1 MKRLHIL
8 FLFLTITIILTA
20 QPICQVKHFSVSD
33 GLAQG
38 VVMSILQDQKGLVWF
53 STWNGLNK
61 FDGYTFKT
69 YKTSQESK
77 YAFGSNRMGTISE
90 SKYGDIWCP
99 TYDGQACLFDVETEK
114 FIDVLQPIELATKQT
129 NDVTRIYSLEKGIAW
144 ILCKNGY
151 AFRVDEQRCKKGEG
165 ITLYS
170 TSNHNLKGDQ
180 ILSVYQDSEEDE
192 WILTDKGVSIIGKKT
207 LDTDFPFQFI
217 TQIKETIYLIAE
229 NDKLARYNF
238 HTKKLKFVDIPY
250 PHHKINNVTA
260 IGKDMLALGTDN
272 GLILYSIPKN
282 SFQQIDIRTATQTS
296 NDVESV
302 YQDHLGD
309 IWIFS
314 KDPGIVHLNLATHE
328 KEHLFTPKDEI
339 IKHGRKSRKLIFED
353 NAKNLWL
360 LPTEGNFC
368 YYDRKERTLKPL
380 LTDINNPK
388 SIFSPLVRSYTLDN
402 QGNCWFATARGV
414 EKLCFFPQSYQFNLT
429 DYEAETR
436 AFLQDSNQR
445 LWTASKSNYIQIFAP
460 DGSLAGYLSKQGNII
475 KEKQSFY
482 NGVYSI
488 LEDKDGNIWLG
499 TKDIGLFQLKK
510 TGVNHYSIHHFEHQ
524 PNDPY
529 SLSSNSIYAIFQDSR
544 NNIWVGCY
552 GGGLNMLTQDKDGKT
567 SFIHSNNELRN
578 YPIAYG
584 MKVRNIAEA
593 PGGVILVGTTN
604 GLLTF
609 SNNFERLEEIKFY
622 RNIHRPGDKNSLS
635 ANDIMHIYTDKN
647 KTTYVISFTGGVN
660 KVISPNLLSDHIQFK
675 NYDKNNGLAS
685 DLALSIIEDA
695 QNQLWVVS
703 EIALSKFDPAKET
716 FENYELS
723 SIYQEFNFSEAL
735 PIINARNQIVLGT
748 DKGFLEVSPE
758 KMRKSSYVPPIVF
771 TGLKIQGH
779 LTDHSI
785 DNLEELELEP
795 SQRNVTFQF
804 AALDY
809 VNPKGILY
817 AYRLQGLE
825 EEWNE
830 ADNNRSASYI
840 NLPAGKYQLQIKST
854 NSDGVWVDNVRTLS
868 IHVLP
873 TFWET
878 YWAWLLYFIL
888 FTLFTASIVY
898 VLFYIYRLRHRV
910 DMEQQLANIKLR
922 FFTDISHELR
932 TPLTLISSPVTEV
945 LENEPLSPSARE
957 HLTLVHQNTERMLRL
972 MNQILDFRKIQNK
985 KMKMQVQRLDI
996 VPFVRKVMDNF
1007 EAVAEEHRID
1017 FLFQTEKEHLYL
1029 WVDADKLE
1037 KIVFNLLSNAF
1048 KYTPNG
1054 KMITVF
1060 IREDENT
1067 VSIGVQDQGIGIAE
1081 NKKKSLF
1088 VRFENLVDKNLF
1100 NQASTGIGLSLVK
1113 ELVEMHK
1120 ATISVD
1126 SHLGEGSCFKVDF
1139 LKGKEHYDKEAEFIL
1154 EDAVAPARMGQ
1165 VVDIANS
1172 SIQSETLVSDDSE
1185 KIEDV
1190 YGEEFAKEENSKEL
1204 MLLVEDNQ
1212 ELREFLRSIFS
1223 PMYRVVEAA
1232 DGKEGAS
1239 KALKYLPDIIISDV
1253 MMPEK
1258 DGIEMTRELRADM
1271 TTSHIP
1277 IILLTAKTT
1286 IESKLEGLEYGAD
1299 DYITKPFSATYLQAR
1314 VENLLMQRKKL
1325 QSFYR
1330 DSLMHINI
1338 STGQEEVPVAT
1349 DMPSAEEDASET
1361 VPATLEM
1368 SPNDRK
1374 FMDKLVELMEQNMD
1388 NGELVV
1394 DDLVRELAVSR
1405 SVFFKKLK
1413 TLTGLAPIEF
1423 IKEMRIKRAT
1433 QLIETGEFNMT
1444 QISYMVGINDPRYFS
1459 KCFKAQV
1466 GMTPTEY
1473 RDRVGR

>member
-1 MKRLHIL
+1 MKRLHTL
-8 FLFLTITIILTA
+8 FLLLTIAIDIAA

-38 VVMSILQDQKGLVWF
+38 NVMSILQDQKGLVWF

-114 FIDVLQPIELATKQT
+114 FIDVLQPIELSTKQT
-129 NDVTRIYSLEKGIAW
+129 NNVTRIYSLEKGIAW
-144 ILCKNGY
+144 ILCESGY
-151 AFRVDEQRCKKGEG
+151 AFRVDEQLCKKGEG

-170 TSNHNLKGDQ
+170 ASNHNLKGNQ
-180 ILSVYQDSEEDE
+180 IFNIYQDSEEDE

-229 NDKLARYNF
+229 NDKLARYDF

-250 PHHKINNVTA
+250 PHHKINNVTT

-272 GLILYSIPKN
+272 GVILYSIPKN

-314 KDPGIVHLNLATHE
+314 KDPGIVHLNLVTNE

-436 AFLQDSNQR
+436 AFLQDSNKR

-460 DGSLAGYLSKQGNII
+460 DGNLVGYLSKQGNII

-499 TKDIGLFQLKK
+499 TKEIGLFQLKK
-510 TGVNHYSIHHFEHQ
+510 TGANHYSIHHFEHQ
-524 PNDPY
+524 TNDPY

-544 NNIWVGCY
+544 NNIWIGCY
-552 GGGLNMLTQDKDGKT
+552 GGGLNLLAQAKDGKV

-622 RNIHRPGDKNSLS
+622 RNIRRPGDKNSLS

-647 KTTYVISFTGGVN
+647 KTTYIISFTGGVN
-660 KVISPNLLSDHIQFK
+660 KVISPNLLNENIQFR

-685 DLALSIIEDA
+685 DLALSMIEDT

-735 PIINARNQIVLGT
+735 PIINARNQIILGT

-825 EEWNE
+825 KEWNE

-888 FTLFTASIVY
+888 FILFTASIVY

-972 MNQILDFRKIQNK
+972 MNQILDFRKIQNQ
-985 KMKMQVQRLDI
+985 KMKLLIEETDLIPLLQ
-996 VPFVRKVMDNF
+996 KVMSSF
-1007 EAVAEEHRID
+1007 KLIAEEKNINYQ
-1017 FLFQTEKEHLYL
+1017 LTSTIQSVYS
-1029 WVDADKLE
+1029 WVDRDKFE
-1037 KIVFNLLSNAF
+1037 KIFFNLLSNAF
-1048 KYTPNG
+1048 KYTPTD
-1054 KMITVF
+1054 KSITVN
-1060 IREDENT
+1060 ITTKEKTVEIEVADE
-1067 VSIGVQDQGIGIAE
+1067 GIGIAVE
-1081 NKKKSLF
+1081 KQHSLF
-1088 VRFENLVDKNLF
+1088 QRFESLVKQNIL
-1100 NQASTGIGLSLVK
+1100 QPSSGIGLSLVK
-1113 ELVEMHK
+1113 EMVEMHHG
-1120 ATISVD
+1120 TITVNSQP
-1126 SHLGEGSCFKVDF
+1126 GIGSRFTVSLPLQREIFEEDVQV
-1139 LKGKEHYDKEAEFIL
+1139 EFIL
-1154 EDAVAPARMGQ
+1154 NDSQSSAPHPVDSMKAPEEVEEKEDLET
-1165 VVDIANS
+1165 NS
-1172 SIQSETLVSDDSE
+1172 DGFSILV
-1185 KIEDV
+1185 
-1190 YGEEFAKEENSKEL
+1190 
-1204 MLLVEDNQ
+1204 VEDNE
-1212 ELREFLRSIFS
+1212 ELKAFLKSILS
-1223 PMYRVVEAA
+1223 ENYTVITASNGE
-1232 DGKEGAS
+1232 EGLQHAVDD
-1239 KALKYLPDIIISDV
+1239 LPDLIISDV
-1253 MMPEK
+1253 MMPVM
-1258 DGIEMTRELRADM
+1258 DGLEMIRQIKENNNIC
-1271 TTSHIP
+1271 HIP
-1277 IILLTAKTT
+1277 IIVLSAKASLDDR
-1286 IESKLEGLEYGAD
+1286 IAGLEQGID
-1299 DYITKPFSATYLQAR
+1299 DYITKPFSATYLKTR
-1314 VENLLMQRKKL
+1314 VASLLRQRKAL
-1325 QSFYR
+1325 QELYMNR
-1330 DSLMHINI
+1330 
-1338 STGQEEVPVAT
+1338 
-1349 DMPSAEEDASET
+1349 
-1361 VPATLEM
+1361 
-1368 SPNDRK
+1368 
-1374 FMDKLVELMEQNMD
+1374 LMEGKNTSSPDLLTPSQPQITPYDEQFMKKVMAYMEEQMD
-1388 NGELVV
+1388 NAELTI
-1394 DDLVRELAVSR
+1394 D
-1405 SVFFKKLK
+1405 
-1413 TLTGLAPIEF
+1413 EF
-1423 IKEMRIKRAT
+1423 AE
-1433 QLIETGEFNMT
+1433 
-1444 QISYMVGINDPRYFS
+1444 
-1459 KCFKAQV
+1459 
-1466 GMTPTEY
+1466 
-1473 RDRVGR
+1473 

>member
-1 MKRLHIL
+1 MKRLHTL
-8 FLFLTITIILTA
+8 FLLLTIAIDIAA

-38 VVMSILQDQKGLVWF
+38 NVMSILQDQKGLVWF

-114 FIDVLQPIELATKQT
+114 FIDVLQPIELSTKQT
-129 NDVTRIYSLEKGIAW
+129 NNVTRIYSLEKGIAW
-144 ILCKNGY
+144 ILCESGY
-151 AFRVDEQRCKKGEG
+151 AFRVDEQLCKKGEG

-170 TSNHNLKGDQ
+170 ASNHNLKGNQ
-180 ILSVYQDSEEDE
+180 IFNIYQDSEEDE

-229 NDKLARYNF
+229 NDKLARYDF

-250 PHHKINNVTA
+250 PHHKINNVTT

-272 GLILYSIPKN
+272 GVILYSIPKN

-314 KDPGIVHLNLATHE
+314 KDPGIVHLNLATNE

-368 YYDRKERTLKPL
+368 YYDRKEKTLKPL

-414 EKLCFFPQSYQFNLT
+414 EKLCFFPQSYQFNQT

-436 AFLQDSNQR
+436 AFLQDSNKR

-460 DGSLAGYLSKQGNII
+460 DGSLVGYLSKQGNII
-475 KEKQSFY
+475 KEKQAFF

-499 TKDIGLFQLKK
+499 TRDIGLFQLKK
-510 TGVNHYSIHHFEHQ
+510 TGANHYSIHHFEHQ
-524 PNDPY
+524 TNDPY

-544 NNIWVGCY
+544 NHIWIGCY
-552 GGGLNMLTQDKDGKT
+552 GGGLNLLAQAKDGKV

-622 RNIHRPGDKNSLS
+622 RNIRRPGDKNSLS

-647 KTTYVISFTGGVN
+647 KTTYIISFTGGVN
-660 KVISPNLLSDHIQFK
+660 KVISPNLLNENIQFK

-685 DLALSIIEDA
+685 DLALSMIEDT

-735 PIINARNQIVLGT
+735 PIINARNQIILGT

-888 FTLFTASIVY
+888 FILFTASIVY

-972 MNQILDFRKIQNK
+972 MNQILDFRKIQNQ
-985 KMKMQVQRLDI
+985 KMKLLIEETDLIPLLQ
-996 VPFVRKVMDNF
+996 KVMSSF
-1007 EAVAEEHRID
+1007 KLIAEEKNINYQ
-1017 FLFQTEKEHLYL
+1017 LTSTIQSVYS
-1029 WVDADKLE
+1029 WVDRDKFE
-1037 KIVFNLLSNAF
+1037 KIFFNLLSNAF
-1048 KYTPNG
+1048 KYTPAD
-1054 KMITVF
+1054 KSITVN
-1060 IREDENT
+1060 ITTKEKTVEIEVADE
-1067 VSIGVQDQGIGIAE
+1067 GIGIAVE
-1081 NKKKSLF
+1081 KQHSLF
-1088 VRFENLVDKNLF
+1088 QRFESLVKQNIL
-1100 NQASTGIGLSLVK
+1100 QPSSGIGLSLVK
-1113 ELVEMHK
+1113 EMVEMHHG
-1120 ATISVD
+1120 TITVNSQPGV
-1126 SHLGEGSCFKVDF
+1126 GSRFTVSLPLQREIFEEDVQV
-1139 LKGKEHYDKEAEFIL
+1139 EFIL
-1154 EDAVAPARMGQ
+1154 NDSQSSAPHPVDSMKAPEEVEEKEDLET
-1165 VVDIANS
+1165 NS
-1172 SIQSETLVSDDSE
+1172 DGFSILV
-1185 KIEDV
+1185 
-1190 YGEEFAKEENSKEL
+1190 
-1204 MLLVEDNQ
+1204 VEDNE
-1212 ELREFLRSIFS
+1212 ELKAFLKSILS
-1223 PMYRVVEAA
+1223 ENYTVITASNGE
-1232 DGKEGAS
+1232 EGLQHAVDD
-1239 KALKYLPDIIISDV
+1239 LPDLIISDV
-1253 MMPEK
+1253 MMPVM
-1258 DGIEMTRELRADM
+1258 DGLEMIRQIKENNNIC
-1271 TTSHIP
+1271 HIP
-1277 IILLTAKTT
+1277 IIVLSAKASLDDR
-1286 IESKLEGLEYGAD
+1286 IAGLEQGID
-1299 DYITKPFSATYLQAR
+1299 DYITKPFSATYLKTR
-1314 VENLLMQRKKL
+1314 VASLLRQRKAL
-1325 QSFYR
+1325 QELYMNRLMERKNTSSPDPLTPSQPQITPYDEQFMEKVMAYMEEQMDNAELTIDEFAEQLMLSRTIFYR
-1330 DSLMHINI
+1330 
-1338 STGQEEVPVAT
+1338 
-1349 DMPSAEEDASET
+1349 
-1361 VPATLEM
+1361 
-1368 SPNDRK
+1368 
-1374 FMDKLVELMEQNMD
+1374 
-1388 NGELVV
+1388 
-1394 DDLVRELAVSR
+1394 
-1405 SVFFKKLK
+1405 KLK
-1413 TLTGLAPIEF
+1413 SIVGLTPVDF
-1423 IKEMRIKRAT
+1423 IREIRIKRAV
-1433 QLIETGEFNMT
+1433 QLIDSDEYNFSQVAYMTGF
-1444 QISYMVGINDPRYFS
+1444 NDPKYFS
-1459 KCFKAQV
+1459 KCFKKV
-1466 GMTPTEY
+1466 IGITPSEY
-1473 RDRVGR
+1473 KERKKTTL

>member
-1 MKRLHIL
+1 M
-8 FLFLTITIILTA
+8 
-20 QPICQVKHFSVSD
+20 
-33 GLAQG
+33 
-38 VVMSILQDQKGLVWF
+38 W
-53 STWNGLNK
+53 
-61 FDGYTFKT
+61 
-69 YKTSQESK
+69 
-77 YAFGSNRMGTISE
+77 
-90 SKYGDIWCP
+90 P

-114 FIDVLQPIELATKQT
+114 FIDVLQPIELSTKQT
-129 NDVTRIYSLEKGIAW
+129 NNVTRIYSLEKGIAW
-144 ILCKNGY
+144 ILCESGY
-151 AFRVDEQRCKKGEG
+151 AFRVDEQLCKKGEG

-170 TSNHNLKGDQ
+170 ASNHNLKGNQ
-180 ILSVYQDSEEDE
+180 IFNIYQDSEEDE

-229 NDKLARYNF
+229 NDKLARYDF

-250 PHHKINNVTA
+250 PHHKINNVTT

-272 GLILYSIPKN
+272 GVILYSIPKN

-314 KDPGIVHLNLATHE
+314 KDPGIVHLNLVTNE

-436 AFLQDSNQR
+436 AFLQDSNKR

-460 DGSLAGYLSKQGNII
+460 DGNLVGYLSKQGNII

-499 TKDIGLFQLKK
+499 TKEIGLFQLKK
-510 TGVNHYSIHHFEHQ
+510 TGANHYSIHHFEHQ
-524 PNDPY
+524 TNDPY

-544 NNIWVGCY
+544 NNIWIGCY
-552 GGGLNMLTQDKDGKT
+552 GGGLNLLAQAKDGKV

-622 RNIHRPGDKNSLS
+622 RNIRRPGDKNSLS

-647 KTTYVISFTGGVN
+647 KTTYIISFTGGVN
-660 KVISPNLLSDHIQFK
+660 KVISPNLLNENIQFR

-685 DLALSIIEDA
+685 DLALSMIEDT

-735 PIINARNQIVLGT
+735 PIINARNQIILGT

-825 EEWNE
+825 KEWNE

-888 FTLFTASIVY
+888 FILFTASIVY

-972 MNQILDFRKIQNK
+972 MNQILDFRKIQNQ
-985 KMKMQVQRLDI
+985 KMKLLIEETDLIPLLQ
-996 VPFVRKVMDNF
+996 KVMSSF
-1007 EAVAEEHRID
+1007 KLIAEEKNINYQ
-1017 FLFQTEKEHLYL
+1017 LTSTIQSVYS
-1029 WVDADKLE
+1029 WVDRDKFE
-1037 KIVFNLLSNAF
+1037 KIFFNLLSNAF
-1048 KYTPNG
+1048 KYTPTD
-1054 KMITVF
+1054 KSITVN
-1060 IREDENT
+1060 ITTKEKTVEIEVADE
-1067 VSIGVQDQGIGIAE
+1067 GIGIAVE
-1081 NKKKSLF
+1081 KQHSLF
-1088 VRFENLVDKNLF
+1088 QRFESLVKQNIL
-1100 NQASTGIGLSLVK
+1100 QPSSGIGLSLVK
-1113 ELVEMHK
+1113 EMVEMHHG
-1120 ATISVD
+1120 TITVNSQP
-1126 SHLGEGSCFKVDF
+1126 GIGSRFTVSLPLQREIFEEDVQV
-1139 LKGKEHYDKEAEFIL
+1139 EFIL
-1154 EDAVAPARMGQ
+1154 NDSQSSAPHPVDSMKAPEEVEEKEDLET
-1165 VVDIANS
+1165 NS
-1172 SIQSETLVSDDSE
+1172 DGFSILV
-1185 KIEDV
+1185 
-1190 YGEEFAKEENSKEL
+1190 
-1204 MLLVEDNQ
+1204 VEDNE
-1212 ELREFLRSIFS
+1212 ELKAFLKSILS
-1223 PMYRVVEAA
+1223 ENYTVITASNGE
-1232 DGKEGAS
+1232 EGLQHAVDD
-1239 KALKYLPDIIISDV
+1239 LPDLIISDV
-1253 MMPEK
+1253 MMPVM
-1258 DGIEMTRELRADM
+1258 DGLEMIRQIKENNNIC
-1271 TTSHIP
+1271 HIP
-1277 IILLTAKTT
+1277 IIVLSAK
-1286 IESKLEGLEYGAD
+1286 A
-1299 DYITKPFSATYLQAR
+1299 
-1314 VENLLMQRKKL
+1314 
-1325 QSFYR
+1325 
-1330 DSLMHINI
+1330 SL
-1338 STGQEEVPVAT
+1338 
-1349 DMPSAEEDASET
+1349 DDASPDWNKALT
-1361 VPATLEM
+1361 II
-1368 SPNDRK
+1368 SPNFQCYLSKDPCSL
-1374 FMDKLVELMEQNMD
+1374 LV
-1388 NGELVV
+1388 
-1394 DDLVRELAVSR
+1394 
-1405 SVFFKKLK
+1405 
-1413 TLTGLAPIEF
+1413 TT
-1423 IKEMRIKRAT
+1423 T
-1433 QLIETGEFNMT
+1433 QSIAGALYE
-1444 QISYMVGINDPRYFS
+1444 
-1459 KCFKAQV
+1459 
-1466 GMTPTEY
+1466 
-1473 RDRVGR
+1473 

>member
-1 MKRLHIL
+1 MKRLHTL
-8 FLFLTITIILTA
+8 FLLLTIAIDIAA

-38 VVMSILQDQKGLVWF
+38 NVMSILQDQKGLVWF

-114 FIDVLQPIELATKQT
+114 FIDVLQPIELSTKQT
-129 NDVTRIYSLEKGIAW
+129 NNVTRIYSLEKGIAW
-144 ILCKNGY
+144 ILCESGY
-151 AFRVDEQRCKKGEG
+151 AFRVDEQLCKKGEG

-170 TSNHNLKGDQ
+170 ASNHNLKGNQ
-180 ILSVYQDSEEDE
+180 IFNIYQDSEEDE

-229 NDKLARYNF
+229 NDKLARYDF

-250 PHHKINNVTA
+250 PHHKINNVTT

-272 GLILYSIPKN
+272 GVILYSIPKN

-314 KDPGIVHLNLATHE
+314 KDPGIVHLNLVTNE

-436 AFLQDSNQR
+436 AFLQDSNKR

-460 DGSLAGYLSKQGNII
+460 DGNLVGYLSKQGNII

-499 TKDIGLFQLKK
+499 TKEIGLFQLKK
-510 TGVNHYSIHHFEHQ
+510 TGANHYSIHHFEHRT
-524 PNDPY
+524 NDPY

-544 NNIWVGCY
+544 NNIWIGCY
-552 GGGLNMLTQDKDGKT
+552 GGGLNLLAQAKDGKV

-622 RNIHRPGDKNSLS
+622 RNIRRPGDKNSLS

-647 KTTYVISFTGGVN
+647 KTTYIISFTGGVN
-660 KVISPNLLSDHIQFK
+660 KVISPNLLNENIQFR

-685 DLALSIIEDA
+685 DLALSMIEDT

-735 PIINARNQIVLGT
+735 PIINARNQIILGT

-888 FTLFTASIVY
+888 FILFTASIVY

-972 MNQILDFRKIQNK
+972 MNQILDFRKIQNQ
-985 KMKMQVQRLDI
+985 KMKLLIEETDLIPLLQ
-996 VPFVRKVMDNF
+996 KVMSSF
-1007 EAVAEEHRID
+1007 KLIAEEKNINYQ
-1017 FLFQTEKEHLYL
+1017 LTSTIQSVYS
-1029 WVDADKLE
+1029 WVDRDKFE
-1037 KIVFNLLSNAF
+1037 KIFFNLLSNAF
-1048 KYTPNG
+1048 KYTPAD
-1054 KMITVF
+1054 KSITVN
-1060 IREDENT
+1060 ITTKEKTVEIEVADE
-1067 VSIGVQDQGIGIAE
+1067 GIGIAVE
-1081 NKKKSLF
+1081 KQHSLF
-1088 VRFENLVDKNLF
+1088 QRFESLVKQNIL
-1100 NQASTGIGLSLVK
+1100 QPSSGIGLSLVK
-1113 ELVEMHK
+1113 EMVEMHHG
-1120 ATISVD
+1120 TITVNSQPGV
-1126 SHLGEGSCFKVDF
+1126 GSRFTVSLPLQREIFEEDVQV
-1139 LKGKEHYDKEAEFIL
+1139 EFIL
-1154 EDAVAPARMGQ
+1154 NDSQSSAPHPVDSMKAPEEVEEKEDLET
-1165 VVDIANS
+1165 NS
-1172 SIQSETLVSDDSE
+1172 DGFSILV
-1185 KIEDV
+1185 
-1190 YGEEFAKEENSKEL
+1190 
-1204 MLLVEDNQ
+1204 VEDNE
-1212 ELREFLRSIFS
+1212 ELKAFLKSILS
-1223 PMYRVVEAA
+1223 ENYTVITASNGE
-1232 DGKEGAS
+1232 EGLQHAVDD
-1239 KALKYLPDIIISDV
+1239 LPDLIISDV
-1253 MMPEK
+1253 MMPVM
-1258 DGIEMTRELRADM
+1258 DGLEMIRQIKENNNIC
-1271 TTSHIP
+1271 HIP
-1277 IILLTAKTT
+1277 IIVLSAKASLDDR
-1286 IESKLEGLEYGAD
+1286 IAGLEQGID
-1299 DYITKPFSATYLQAR
+1299 DYITKPFSATYLKTR
-1314 VENLLMQRKKL
+1314 VASLLRQRKAL
-1325 QSFYR
+1325 QELYMNRLMEGKNTSSPDPLTPSQPQITPYDEQFMKKVMAYMEEQMDNAELTIDEFAEQLMLSRTIFYR
-1330 DSLMHINI
+1330 
-1338 STGQEEVPVAT
+1338 
-1349 DMPSAEEDASET
+1349 
-1361 VPATLEM
+1361 
-1368 SPNDRK
+1368 
-1374 FMDKLVELMEQNMD
+1374 
-1388 NGELVV
+1388 
-1394 DDLVRELAVSR
+1394 
-1405 SVFFKKLK
+1405 KLK
-1413 TLTGLAPIEF
+1413 SIVGLTPVDF
-1423 IKEMRIKRAT
+1423 IREIRIKRAV
-1433 QLIETGEFNMT
+1433 QLIDSDEYNFSQVAYMTGF
-1444 QISYMVGINDPRYFS
+1444 NDPKYFS
-1459 KCFKAQV
+1459 KCFKKV
-1466 GMTPTEY
+1466 IGITPSEY
-1473 RDRVGR
+1473 KERKK

>member
-1 MKRLHIL
+1 MKRLHTL
-8 FLFLTITIILTA
+8 FLLLTIAIDIAA

-38 VVMSILQDQKGLVWF
+38 NVMSILQDQKGLVWF

-114 FIDVLQPIELATKQT
+114 FIDVLQPIELSTKQT
-129 NDVTRIYSLEKGIAW
+129 NNVTRIYSLEKGIAW
-144 ILCKNGY
+144 ILCESGY
-151 AFRVDEQRCKKGEG
+151 AFRVDEQLCKKGEG

-170 TSNHNLKGDQ
+170 ASNHNLKGNQ
-180 ILSVYQDSEEDE
+180 IFNIYQDSEEDE

-229 NDKLARYNF
+229 NDKLARYDF

-250 PHHKINNVTA
+250 PHHKINNVTT

-272 GLILYSIPKN
+272 GVILYSIPKN

-314 KDPGIVHLNLATHE
+314 KDPGIVHLNLATNE

-436 AFLQDSNQR
+436 AFLQDSNKR

-460 DGSLAGYLSKQGNII
+460 DGNLVGYLSKQGNII

-499 TKDIGLFQLKK
+499 TKEIGLFQLKK
-510 TGVNHYSIHHFEHQ
+510 TGANHYSIHHFEHQ
-524 PNDPY
+524 TNDPY

-544 NNIWVGCY
+544 NHIWIGCY
-552 GGGLNMLTQDKDGKT
+552 GGGLNLLTQAKDGKV

-622 RNIHRPGDKNSLS
+622 RNIRRPGDKNSLS

-647 KTTYVISFTGGVN
+647 KITYIISFTGGVN
-660 KVISPNLLSDHIQFK
+660 KVISPNLLNENIQFK

-685 DLALSIIEDA
+685 DLALSMIEDT

-703 EIALSKFDPAKET
+703 EIALSKFDPTKET

-735 PIINARNQIVLGT
+735 PIINARNQIILGT

-888 FTLFTASIVY
+888 FILFTASIVY

-972 MNQILDFRKIQNK
+972 MNQILDFRKIQNQ
-985 KMKMQVQRLDI
+985 KMKLLIEETDLIPLLQ
-996 VPFVRKVMDNF
+996 KVMSSF
-1007 EAVAEEHRID
+1007 KLIAEEKNINYQ
-1017 FLFQTEKEHLYL
+1017 LTSTIQSVYS
-1029 WVDADKLE
+1029 WVDRDKFE
-1037 KIVFNLLSNAF
+1037 KIFFNLLSNAF
-1048 KYTPNG
+1048 KYTPAD
-1054 KMITVF
+1054 KSITVN
-1060 IREDENT
+1060 ITTKEKTVEIEVADE
-1067 VSIGVQDQGIGIAE
+1067 GIGIAVE
-1081 NKKKSLF
+1081 KQHSLF
-1088 VRFENLVDKNLF
+1088 QRFESLVKQNIL
-1100 NQASTGIGLSLVK
+1100 QPSSGIGLSLVK
-1113 ELVEMHK
+1113 EMVEMHHG
-1120 ATISVD
+1120 TITVNSQPGV
-1126 SHLGEGSCFKVDF
+1126 GSRFTVSLPLQREIFEEDVQV
-1139 LKGKEHYDKEAEFIL
+1139 EFIL
-1154 EDAVAPARMGQ
+1154 NDSQSSAPHPVDSMKAPEEVEEKEDLEN
-1165 VVDIANS
+1165 NS
-1172 SIQSETLVSDDSE
+1172 DGFSILV
-1185 KIEDV
+1185 
-1190 YGEEFAKEENSKEL
+1190 
-1204 MLLVEDNQ
+1204 VEDNE
-1212 ELREFLRSIFS
+1212 ELKAFLKSILS
-1223 PMYRVVEAA
+1223 ENYTVITASNGE
-1232 DGKEGAS
+1232 EGLQHAVDD
-1239 KALKYLPDIIISDV
+1239 LPDLIISDV
-1253 MMPEK
+1253 MMPVM
-1258 DGIEMTRELRADM
+1258 DGLEMIRQIKENNNIC
-1271 TTSHIP
+1271 HIP
-1277 IILLTAKTT
+1277 IIVLSAKASLDDR
-1286 IESKLEGLEYGAD
+1286 IAGLEQGID
-1299 DYITKPFSATYLQAR
+1299 DYITKPFSATYLKTR
-1314 VENLLMQRKKL
+1314 VASLLRQRKAL
-1325 QSFYR
+1325 QELYMNRLMEGKNTSSPDPLTPSQPQITPYDEQFMEKVMAYMEEQMDNAELTIDEFAEQLMLSRTIFYR
-1330 DSLMHINI
+1330 
-1338 STGQEEVPVAT
+1338 
-1349 DMPSAEEDASET
+1349 
-1361 VPATLEM
+1361 
-1368 SPNDRK
+1368 
-1374 FMDKLVELMEQNMD
+1374 
-1388 NGELVV
+1388 
-1394 DDLVRELAVSR
+1394 
-1405 SVFFKKLK
+1405 KLK
-1413 TLTGLAPIEF
+1413 SIVGLTPVDF
-1423 IKEMRIKRAT
+1423 IREIRIKRAV
-1433 QLIETGEFNMT
+1433 QLIDSDEYNFSQVAYMTGF
-1444 QISYMVGINDPRYFS
+1444 NDPKYFS
-1459 KCFKAQV
+1459 KCFKKV
-1466 GMTPTEY
+1466 IGITPSEY
-1473 RDRVGR
+1473 KERKNNSLIRI

>member
-1 MKRLHIL
+1 MKRLHTL
-8 FLFLTITIILTA
+8 FLLLTIAIDIAA

-38 VVMSILQDQKGLVWF
+38 NVMSILQDQKGLVWF

-114 FIDVLQPIELATKQT
+114 FIDVLQPIELSTKQT
-129 NDVTRIYSLEKGIAW
+129 NNVTRIYSLEKGIAW
-144 ILCKNGY
+144 ILCESGY
-151 AFRVDEQRCKKGEG
+151 AFRVDEQLCKKGEG

-170 TSNHNLKGDQ
+170 ASNHNLKGNQ
-180 ILSVYQDSEEDE
+180 IFNIYQDSEEDE

-229 NDKLARYNF
+229 NDKLARYDF

-250 PHHKINNVTA
+250 PHHKINNVTT

-272 GLILYSIPKN
+272 GVILYSIPKN

-314 KDPGIVHLNLATHE
+314 KDPGIVHLNLVTNE

-436 AFLQDSNQR
+436 AFLQDSNKR

-460 DGSLAGYLSKQGNII
+460 DGNLVGYLSKQGNII

-499 TKDIGLFQLKK
+499 TKEIGLFQLKK
-510 TGVNHYSIHHFEHQ
+510 TGANHYSIHHFEHQ
-524 PNDPY
+524 TNDPY

-544 NNIWVGCY
+544 NNIWIGCY
-552 GGGLNMLTQDKDGKT
+552 GGGLNLLAQAKDGKV

-622 RNIHRPGDKNSLS
+622 RNIRRPGDKNSLS

-647 KTTYVISFTGGVN
+647 KTTYIISFTGGVN
-660 KVISPNLLSDHIQFK
+660 KVISPNLLNENIQFR

-685 DLALSIIEDA
+685 DLALSMIEDT

-735 PIINARNQIVLGT
+735 PIINARNQIILGT

-785 DNLEELELEP
+785 DNLEEL
-795 SQRNVTFQF
+795 
-804 AALDY
+804 
-809 VNPKGILY
+809 
-817 AYRLQGLE
+817 
-825 EEWNE
+825 
-830 ADNNRSASYI
+830 
-840 NLPAGKYQLQIKST
+840 
-854 NSDGVWVDNVRTLS
+854 
-868 IHVLP
+868 
-873 TFWET
+873 
-878 YWAWLLYFIL
+878 
-888 FTLFTASIVY
+888 
-898 VLFYIYRLRHRV
+898 
-910 DMEQQLANIKLR
+910 
-922 FFTDISHELR
+922 
-932 TPLTLISSPVTEV
+932 
-945 LENEPLSPSARE
+945 
-957 HLTLVHQNTERMLRL
+957 
-972 MNQILDFRKIQNK
+972 
-985 KMKMQVQRLDI
+985 
-996 VPFVRKVMDNF
+996 
-1007 EAVAEEHRID
+1007 
-1017 FLFQTEKEHLYL
+1017 
-1029 WVDADKLE
+1029 
-1037 KIVFNLLSNAF
+1037 
-1048 KYTPNG
+1048 
-1054 KMITVF
+1054 
-1060 IREDENT
+1060 
-1067 VSIGVQDQGIGIAE
+1067 
-1081 NKKKSLF
+1081 
-1088 VRFENLVDKNLF
+1088 
-1100 NQASTGIGLSLVK
+1100 
-1113 ELVEMHK
+1113 
-1120 ATISVD
+1120 
-1126 SHLGEGSCFKVDF
+1126 
-1139 LKGKEHYDKEAEFIL
+1139 
-1154 EDAVAPARMGQ
+1154 PAR
-1165 VVDIANS
+1165 
-1172 SIQSETLVSDDSE
+1172 
-1185 KIEDV
+1185 
-1190 YGEEFAKEENSKEL
+1190 
-1204 MLLVEDNQ
+1204 
-1212 ELREFLRSIFS
+1212 
-1223 PMYRVVEAA
+1223 
-1232 DGKEGAS
+1232 
-1239 KALKYLPDIIISDV
+1239 
-1253 MMPEK
+1253 
-1258 DGIEMTRELRADM
+1258 TRR
-1271 TTSHIP
+1271 
-1277 IILLTAKTT
+1277 
-1286 IESKLEGLEYGAD
+1286 
-1299 DYITKPFSATYLQAR
+1299 R
-1314 VENLLMQRKKL
+1314 
-1325 QSFYR
+1325 
-1330 DSLMHINI
+1330 
-1338 STGQEEVPVAT
+1338 
-1349 DMPSAEEDASET
+1349 
-1361 VPATLEM
+1361 
-1368 SPNDRK
+1368 
-1374 FMDKLVELMEQNMD
+1374 ME
-1388 NGELVV
+1388 
-1394 DDLVRELAVSR
+1394 
-1405 SVFFKKLK
+1405 
-1413 TLTGLAPIEF
+1413 
-1423 IKEMRIKRAT
+1423 
-1433 QLIETGEFNMT
+1433 
-1444 QISYMVGINDPRYFS
+1444 
-1459 KCFKAQV
+1459 
-1466 GMTPTEY
+1466 
-1473 RDRVGR
+1473 

>member
-1 MKRLHIL
+1 MKRLHTL
-8 FLFLTITIILTA
+8 FLLLTIAIDIAA

-38 VVMSILQDQKGLVWF
+38 NVMSILQDQKGLVWF

-114 FIDVLQPIELATKQT
+114 FIDVLQPIELSTKQT
-129 NDVTRIYSLEKGIAW
+129 NNVTRIYSLEKGIAW
-144 ILCKNGY
+144 ILCESGY
-151 AFRVDEQRCKKGEG
+151 AFRVDEQLCKKGEG

-170 TSNHNLKGDQ
+170 ASNHNLKGNQ
-180 ILSVYQDSEEDE
+180 IFNIYQDSEEDE

-229 NDKLARYNF
+229 NDKLARYDF

-250 PHHKINNVTA
+250 PHHKINNVTT

-272 GLILYSIPKN
+272 GVILYSIPKN

-314 KDPGIVHLNLATHE
+314 KDPGIVHLNLVTNE

-436 AFLQDSNQR
+436 AFLQDSNKR

-460 DGSLAGYLSKQGNII
+460 DGNLVGYLSKQGNII

-499 TKDIGLFQLKK
+499 TKEIGLFQLKK
-510 TGVNHYSIHHFEHQ
+510 TGANHYSIHHFEHQ
-524 PNDPY
+524 TNDPY

-544 NNIWVGCY
+544 NNIWIGCY
-552 GGGLNMLTQDKDGKT
+552 GGGLNLLAQAKDGKV

-622 RNIHRPGDKNSLS
+622 RNIRRPGDKNSLS

-647 KTTYVISFTGGVN
+647 KTTYIISFTGGVN
-660 KVISPNLLSDHIQFK
+660 KVISPNLLNENIQFR

-685 DLALSIIEDA
+685 DLALSMIEDT

-735 PIINARNQIVLGT
+735 PIINARNQIILGT

-825 EEWNE
+825 KEWNE
-830 ADNNRSASYI
+830 ADNNNRSASYI

-888 FTLFTASIVY
+888 FILFTASIVY

-972 MNQILDFRKIQNK
+972 MNQILDFRKIQNQ
-985 KMKMQVQRLDI
+985 KMKLLIEETDLIPLLQ
-996 VPFVRKVMDNF
+996 KVMSSF
-1007 EAVAEEHRID
+1007 KLIAEEKNINYQ
-1017 FLFQTEKEHLYL
+1017 LTSTIQSVYS
-1029 WVDADKLE
+1029 WVDRDKFE
-1037 KIVFNLLSNAF
+1037 KIFFNLLSNAF
-1048 KYTPNG
+1048 KYTPTD
-1054 KMITVF
+1054 KSITVN
-1060 IREDENT
+1060 ITTKEKTVEIEVADE
-1067 VSIGVQDQGIGIAE
+1067 GIGIAVE
-1081 NKKKSLF
+1081 KQHSLF
-1088 VRFENLVDKNLF
+1088 QRFESLVKQNIL
-1100 NQASTGIGLSLVK
+1100 QPSSGIGLSLVK
-1113 ELVEMHK
+1113 EMVEMHHG
-1120 ATISVD
+1120 TITVNSQP
-1126 SHLGEGSCFKVDF
+1126 GIGSRFTVSLPLQREIFEEDVQV
-1139 LKGKEHYDKEAEFIL
+1139 EFIL
-1154 EDAVAPARMGQ
+1154 NDSQSSAPHPVDSMKAPEEVEEKEDLET
-1165 VVDIANS
+1165 NS
-1172 SIQSETLVSDDSE
+1172 DGFSILV
-1185 KIEDV
+1185 
-1190 YGEEFAKEENSKEL
+1190 
-1204 MLLVEDNQ
+1204 VEDNE
-1212 ELREFLRSIFS
+1212 ELKAFLKSILS
-1223 PMYRVVEAA
+1223 ENYTVITASNGE
-1232 DGKEGAS
+1232 EGLQHAVDD
-1239 KALKYLPDIIISDV
+1239 LPDLIISDV
-1253 MMPEK
+1253 MMPVM
-1258 DGIEMTRELRADM
+1258 DGLEMIRQIKENNNIC
-1271 TTSHIP
+1271 HIP
-1277 IILLTAKTT
+1277 IIVLSAKASLDDR
-1286 IESKLEGLEYGAD
+1286 IAGLEQGID
-1299 DYITKPFSATYLQAR
+1299 DYITKPFSATYLKTR
-1314 VENLLMQRKKL
+1314 VASLLRQRKAL
-1325 QSFYR
+1325 QELYMNRLMEGKNTSSPDPLTPSQPQITPYDEQFMKKVMAYMEEQMDNAELTIDEFAEQLMLSRTIFYR
-1330 DSLMHINI
+1330 
-1338 STGQEEVPVAT
+1338 
-1349 DMPSAEEDASET
+1349 
-1361 VPATLEM
+1361 
-1368 SPNDRK
+1368 
-1374 FMDKLVELMEQNMD
+1374 
-1388 NGELVV
+1388 
-1394 DDLVRELAVSR
+1394 
-1405 SVFFKKLK
+1405 KLK
-1413 TLTGLAPIEF
+1413 SIVGLTPVDF
-1423 IKEMRIKRAT
+1423 IREIRIKRAV
-1433 QLIETGEFNMT
+1433 QLIDSDEYNFSQVAYMTGF
-1444 QISYMVGINDPRYFS
+1444 NDPKYFS
-1459 KCFKAQV
+1459 KCFKKV
-1466 GMTPTEY
+1466 IGITPSEY
-1473 RDRVGR
+1473 KERKK

>member
-1 MKRLHIL
+1 MKRLHTL
-8 FLFLTITIILTA
+8 FLLLTIAIDIAA

-38 VVMSILQDQKGLVWF
+38 NVMSILQDQKGLVWF

-114 FIDVLQPIELATKQT
+114 FIDVLQPIELSTKQT
-129 NDVTRIYSLEKGIAW
+129 NNVTRIYSLEKGIAW
-144 ILCKNGY
+144 ILCESGY
-151 AFRVDEQRCKKGEG
+151 AFRVDEQLCKKGEG

-170 TSNHNLKGDQ
+170 ASNHNLKGYQ
-180 ILSVYQDSEEDE
+180 IFNIYQDSEEDE

-229 NDKLARYNF
+229 NDKLARYDF

-250 PHHKINNVTA
+250 PHHKINNVTT

-272 GLILYSIPKN
+272 GVILYSIPKN

-314 KDPGIVHLNLATHE
+314 KDPGIVHLNLVTNE

-436 AFLQDSNQR
+436 AFLQDSNKR

-460 DGSLAGYLSKQGNII
+460 DGNLVGYLSKQGNII

-499 TKDIGLFQLKK
+499 TKEIGLFLLKK
-510 TGVNHYSIHHFEHQ
+510 TGANHYSIHHFEHQ
-524 PNDPY
+524 TNDPY

-544 NNIWVGCY
+544 NNIWIGCY
-552 GGGLNMLTQDKDGKT
+552 GGGLNLLAQAKDGKV

-622 RNIHRPGDKNSLS
+622 RNIRRPGDKNSLS

-647 KTTYVISFTGGVN
+647 KTTYVVSFTGGVN
-660 KVISPNLLSDHIQFK
+660 KVISPNLLNENIQFK

-685 DLALSIIEDA
+685 DLALSMIEDT

-735 PIINARNQIVLGT
+735 PIINARNQIILGT

-840 NLPAGKYQLQIKST
+840 NLPAGKYQLQVKST
-854 NSDGVWVDNVRTLS
+854 NSDGVWVDNVQTLS

-878 YWAWLLYFIL
+878 YWAWLFYFIL
-888 FTLFTASIVY
+888 FILFTASIVY

-972 MNQILDFRKIQNK
+972 MNQILDFRKIQNQ
-985 KMKMQVQRLDI
+985 KMKLLIEETDLIPLLQ
-996 VPFVRKVMDNF
+996 KVMSSF
-1007 EAVAEEHRID
+1007 KLIAEEKNINYQ
-1017 FLFQTEKEHLYL
+1017 LTSTIQSVYS
-1029 WVDADKLE
+1029 WVDRDKFE
-1037 KIVFNLLSNAF
+1037 KIFFNLLSNAF
-1048 KYTPNG
+1048 KYTPAD
-1054 KMITVF
+1054 KSITVN
-1060 IREDENT
+1060 ITTKEKTVEIEVADE
-1067 VSIGVQDQGIGIAE
+1067 GIGIAVE
-1081 NKKKSLF
+1081 KQHSLF
-1088 VRFENLVDKNLF
+1088 QRFESLVKQNIL
-1100 NQASTGIGLSLVK
+1100 QPSSGIGLSLVK
-1113 ELVEMHK
+1113 EMVEMHHG
-1120 ATISVD
+1120 TITVNSQP
-1126 SHLGEGSCFKVDF
+1126 GIGSRFTVSLPLQREIFEEDVQV
-1139 LKGKEHYDKEAEFIL
+1139 EFIL
-1154 EDAVAPARMGQ
+1154 NDSQSSAPHPVDSMKAPEEVEEKEDLET
-1165 VVDIANS
+1165 NS
-1172 SIQSETLVSDDSE
+1172 DGFSILV
-1185 KIEDV
+1185 
-1190 YGEEFAKEENSKEL
+1190 
-1204 MLLVEDNQ
+1204 VEDNE
-1212 ELREFLRSIFS
+1212 ELKAFLKSILS
-1223 PMYRVVEAA
+1223 ENYTVITASNGE
-1232 DGKEGAS
+1232 EGLQHAVDD
-1239 KALKYLPDIIISDV
+1239 LPDLIISDV
-1253 MMPEK
+1253 MMPVM
-1258 DGIEMTRELRADM
+1258 DGLEMIRQIKENNNIC
-1271 TTSHIP
+1271 HIP
-1277 IILLTAKTT
+1277 IIVLSAKASLDDR
-1286 IESKLEGLEYGAD
+1286 IAGLEQGID
-1299 DYITKPFSATYLQAR
+1299 DYITKPFSATYLKTR
-1314 VENLLMQRKKL
+1314 VASLLRQRKAL
-1325 QSFYR
+1325 QELYMNRLMEGKNTSSPDPLTPSQPQITPYDEQFMKKVMAYMEEQMDNAELTIDEFAEQLMLSRTIFYR
-1330 DSLMHINI
+1330 
-1338 STGQEEVPVAT
+1338 
-1349 DMPSAEEDASET
+1349 
-1361 VPATLEM
+1361 
-1368 SPNDRK
+1368 
-1374 FMDKLVELMEQNMD
+1374 
-1388 NGELVV
+1388 
-1394 DDLVRELAVSR
+1394 
-1405 SVFFKKLK
+1405 KLK
-1413 TLTGLAPIEF
+1413 SIVGLTPVDF
-1423 IKEMRIKRAT
+1423 IREIR
-1433 QLIETGEFNMT
+1433 
-1444 QISYMVGINDPRYFS
+1444 
-1459 KCFKAQV
+1459 
-1466 GMTPTEY
+1466 
-1473 RDRVGR
+1473 RDIQ

>member
-1 MKRLHIL
+1 MKRLHTL
-8 FLFLTITIILTA
+8 FLLLTIAIDIAA

-38 VVMSILQDQKGLVWF
+38 NVMSILQDQKGLVWF

-114 FIDVLQPIELATKQT
+114 FIDVLQPIELSTKQT
-129 NDVTRIYSLEKGIAW
+129 NNVTRIYSLEKGIAW
-144 ILCKNGY
+144 ILCESGY
-151 AFRVDEQRCKKGEG
+151 AFRVDEQLCKKGEG

-170 TSNHNLKGDQ
+170 ASNHNLKGYQ
-180 ILSVYQDSEEDE
+180 IFNIYQDSEEDE

-229 NDKLARYNF
+229 NDKLARYDF

-250 PHHKINNVTA
+250 PHHKINNVTT

-272 GLILYSIPKN
+272 GVILYSILKN

-314 KDPGIVHLNLATHE
+314 KDPGIVHLNLVTNE

-436 AFLQDSNQR
+436 AFLQDSNKR

-460 DGSLAGYLSKQGNII
+460 DGNLVGYLSKQGNII

-499 TKDIGLFQLKK
+499 TKEIGLFQLKK
-510 TGVNHYSIHHFEHQ
+510 TGANHYSIHHFEHQ
-524 PNDPY
+524 TNDPY

-544 NNIWVGCY
+544 NNIWIGCY
-552 GGGLNMLTQDKDGKT
+552 GGGLNLLAQAKDGKV

-622 RNIHRPGDKNSLS
+622 RNIRRPGDKNSLS

-647 KTTYVISFTGGVN
+647 KTTYIISFTGGVN
-660 KVISPNLLSDHIQFK
+660 KVISPNLLNENIQFR

-685 DLALSIIEDA
+685 DLALSMIEDT

-735 PIINARNQIVLGT
+735 PIINARNQIILGT

-888 FTLFTASIVY
+888 FILFTASIVY

-972 MNQILDFRKIQNK
+972 MNQILDFRKIQNQ
-985 KMKMQVQRLDI
+985 KMKLLIEETDLIPLLQ
-996 VPFVRKVMDNF
+996 KVMSSF
-1007 EAVAEEHRID
+1007 KLIAEEKNINYQ
-1017 FLFQTEKEHLYL
+1017 LTSTIQSVYS
-1029 WVDADKLE
+1029 WVDRDKFE
-1037 KIVFNLLSNAF
+1037 KIFFNLLSNAF
-1048 KYTPNG
+1048 KYTPTD
-1054 KMITVF
+1054 KSITVN
-1060 IREDENT
+1060 ITTKEKTVEIEVADE
-1067 VSIGVQDQGIGIAE
+1067 GIGIAVE
-1081 NKKKSLF
+1081 KQHSLF
-1088 VRFENLVDKNLF
+1088 QRFESLVKQNIL
-1100 NQASTGIGLSLVK
+1100 QPSSGIGLSLVK
-1113 ELVEMHK
+1113 EMVEMHHG
-1120 ATISVD
+1120 TITVNSQP
-1126 SHLGEGSCFKVDF
+1126 GIGSRFTVSLPLQREIFEEDVQV
-1139 LKGKEHYDKEAEFIL
+1139 EFIL
-1154 EDAVAPARMGQ
+1154 NDSQSSAPHPVDSMKAPEEVEEKEDLET
-1165 VVDIANS
+1165 NS
-1172 SIQSETLVSDDSE
+1172 DGFSILV
-1185 KIEDV
+1185 
-1190 YGEEFAKEENSKEL
+1190 
-1204 MLLVEDNQ
+1204 VEDNE
-1212 ELREFLRSIFS
+1212 ELKAFLKSILS
-1223 PMYRVVEAA
+1223 ENYTVITASNGE
-1232 DGKEGAS
+1232 EGLQHAVDD
-1239 KALKYLPDIIISDV
+1239 LPDLIISDV
-1253 MMPEK
+1253 MMPVM
-1258 DGIEMTRELRADM
+1258 DGLEMIRQIKENNNIC
-1271 TTSHIP
+1271 HIP
-1277 IILLTAKTT
+1277 IIVLSAKASLDDR
-1286 IESKLEGLEYGAD
+1286 IAGLEQGID
-1299 DYITKPFSATYLQAR
+1299 DYITKPFSATYLKTR
-1314 VENLLMQRKKL
+1314 VASLLRQRKAL
-1325 QSFYR
+1325 QELYMNRLMEGKNTSSPDPLTPSQPQITPYDEQFMKKVMAYMEEQMDNAELTIDEFAEQLMLSRTIFYR
-1330 DSLMHINI
+1330 
-1338 STGQEEVPVAT
+1338 
-1349 DMPSAEEDASET
+1349 
-1361 VPATLEM
+1361 
-1368 SPNDRK
+1368 
-1374 FMDKLVELMEQNMD
+1374 
-1388 NGELVV
+1388 
-1394 DDLVRELAVSR
+1394 
-1405 SVFFKKLK
+1405 KLK
-1413 TLTGLAPIEF
+1413 SIVGLTPVDF
-1423 IKEMRIKRAT
+1423 IREIRIKRAV
-1433 QLIETGEFNMT
+1433 QLIDSDEYNFSQVAYMTGF
-1444 QISYMVGINDPRYFS
+1444 NDPKYFS
-1459 KCFKAQV
+1459 KCFKKV
-1466 GMTPTEY
+1466 IGITPSEY
-1473 RDRVGR
+1473 KERKKITL

>member
-1 MKRLHIL
+1 MKRLHTL
-8 FLFLTITIILTA
+8 FLLLTIAIDIAA

-38 VVMSILQDQKGLVWF
+38 NVMSILQDQKGLVWF

-114 FIDVLQPIELATKQT
+114 FIDVLQPIELSTKQT
-129 NDVTRIYSLEKGIAW
+129 NNVTRIYSLEKGIAW
-144 ILCKNGY
+144 ILCESGY
-151 AFRVDEQRCKKGEG
+151 AFRVDEQLCKKGEG

-170 TSNHNLKGDQ
+170 ASNHNLKGNQ
-180 ILSVYQDSEEDE
+180 IFNIYQDSEEDE

-229 NDKLARYNF
+229 NDKLARYDF

-250 PHHKINNVTA
+250 PHHKINNVTT

-272 GLILYSIPKN
+272 GVILYSIPKN

-314 KDPGIVHLNLATHE
+314 KDPGIVHLNLVTNE

-436 AFLQDSNQR
+436 AFLQDSNKR

-460 DGSLAGYLSKQGNII
+460 DGNLVGYLSKQGNII

-499 TKDIGLFQLKK
+499 TKEIGLFQLKK
-510 TGVNHYSIHHFEHQ
+510 TGANHYSIHHFEHQ
-524 PNDPY
+524 TNDPY

-544 NNIWVGCY
+544 NNIWIGCY
-552 GGGLNMLTQDKDGKT
+552 GGGLNLLAQAKDGKV

-622 RNIHRPGDKNSLS
+622 RNIRRPGDKNSLS

-647 KTTYVISFTGGVN
+647 KTTYIISFTGGVN
-660 KVISPNLLSDHIQFK
+660 KVISPNLLNENIQFR

-685 DLALSIIEDA
+685 DLALSMIEDT

-735 PIINARNQIVLGT
+735 PIINARNQIILGT

-825 EEWNE
+825 KEWNE

-888 FTLFTASIVY
+888 FILFTASIVY

-972 MNQILDFRKIQNK
+972 MNQILDFRKIQNQ
-985 KMKMQVQRLDI
+985 KMKLLIEETDLIPLLQ
-996 VPFVRKVMDNF
+996 KVMSSF
-1007 EAVAEEHRID
+1007 KLIAEEKNINYQ
-1017 FLFQTEKEHLYL
+1017 LTSTIQSVYS
-1029 WVDADKLE
+1029 WVDRDKFE
-1037 KIVFNLLSNAF
+1037 KIFFNLLSNAF
-1048 KYTPNG
+1048 KYTPAD
-1054 KMITVF
+1054 KSITVN
-1060 IREDENT
+1060 ITTKEKTVEIEVADE
-1067 VSIGVQDQGIGIAE
+1067 GIGIAVE
-1081 NKKKSLF
+1081 KQHSLF
-1088 VRFENLVDKNLF
+1088 QRFESLVKQNIL
-1100 NQASTGIGLSLVK
+1100 QPSSGIGLSLVK
-1113 ELVEMHK
+1113 EMVEMHHG
-1120 ATISVD
+1120 TITVNSQP
-1126 SHLGEGSCFKVDF
+1126 GIGSRFTVSLPLQREIFEEDVQV
-1139 LKGKEHYDKEAEFIL
+1139 EFIL
-1154 EDAVAPARMGQ
+1154 NDSQSSAPHPVDSMKAPEEVEEKEDLET
-1165 VVDIANS
+1165 NS
-1172 SIQSETLVSDDSE
+1172 DGFSILV
-1185 KIEDV
+1185 
-1190 YGEEFAKEENSKEL
+1190 
-1204 MLLVEDNQ
+1204 VEDNE
-1212 ELREFLRSIFS
+1212 ELKAFLKSILS
-1223 PMYRVVEAA
+1223 ENYTVITASNGE
-1232 DGKEGAS
+1232 EGLQHAVDD
-1239 KALKYLPDIIISDV
+1239 LPDLIISDV
-1253 MMPEK
+1253 MMPVM
-1258 DGIEMTRELRADM
+1258 DGLEMIRHIC
-1271 TTSHIP
+1271 HIP
-1277 IILLTAKTT
+1277 IIVLSAKASLDDR
-1286 IESKLEGLEYGAD
+1286 IAGLEQGID
-1299 DYITKPFSATYLQAR
+1299 DYITKPFSATYLKTR
-1314 VENLLMQRKKL
+1314 VASLLRQRKAL
-1325 QSFYR
+1325 QELYMNRLMEGKNTSSPDPLTPSQPQITPYDEQFMKKVMAYMEEQMDNAELTIDEFAEQLMLSRTIFYR
-1330 DSLMHINI
+1330 
-1338 STGQEEVPVAT
+1338 
-1349 DMPSAEEDASET
+1349 
-1361 VPATLEM
+1361 
-1368 SPNDRK
+1368 
-1374 FMDKLVELMEQNMD
+1374 
-1388 NGELVV
+1388 
-1394 DDLVRELAVSR
+1394 
-1405 SVFFKKLK
+1405 KLK
-1413 TLTGLAPIEF
+1413 SIVGLTPVDF
-1423 IKEMRIKRAT
+1423 IREIRIKRAV
-1433 QLIETGEFNMT
+1433 QLIDSDEYNFSQVAYMTGF
-1444 QISYMVGINDPRYFS
+1444 NDPKYFS
-1459 KCFKAQV
+1459 KCFKKV
-1466 GMTPTEY
+1466 IGITPSEY
-1473 RDRVGR
+1473 KERKK

>member
-1 MKRLHIL
+1 MKRLHTL
-8 FLFLTITIILTA
+8 FLFLTIAIILTA

-69 YKTSQESK
+69 YKTSQDSK
-77 YAFGSNRMGTISE
+77 YTFGSNRMGTISE

-99 TYDGQACLFDVETEK
+99 TYDGQACLFDVESEK
-114 FIDVLQPIELATKQT
+114 FIDVLQPIELSTKQT
-129 NDVTRIYSLEKGIAW
+129 NYVTRIYPLKKGIAW
-144 ILCKNGY
+144 ILCENGY
-151 AFRVDEQRCKKGEG
+151 AFRVDEQLCKKGEG
-165 ITLYS
+165 ITLYA

-180 ILSVYQDSEEDE
+180 IFNVYQDSEEDE

-229 NDKLARYNF
+229 NDKLAKYDF
-238 HTKKLKFVDIPY
+238 HAKKLKFVDIPY
-250 PHHKINNVTA
+250 PHDKINNVTT
-260 IGKDMLALGTDN
+260 IGKDILALGTDN

-296 NDVESV
+296 NFVESV
-302 YQDHLGD
+302 YQDCQGE

-314 KDPGIVHLNLATHE
+314 KDPGIVHLNLATNE

-353 NAKNLWL
+353 NANNLWL

-368 YYDRKERTLKPL
+368 YYDRKEKTLKPL

-436 AFLQDSNQR
+436 AFLQDSHKR

-460 DGSLAGYLSKQGNII
+460 DGSLVGYLSKQGKIT
-475 KEKQSFY
+475 KEKQAFF

-510 TGVNHYSIHHFEHQ
+510 TGINQKTGENHYSIHHFEHQ

-552 GGGLNMLTQDKDGKT
+552 GGGLNLLTQTKNGKA

-622 RNIHRPGDKNSLS
+622 RNIRRPGDKSSLS

-660 KVISPNLLSDHIQFK
+660 KVLSTNLLSENIQFK

-685 DLALSIIEDA
+685 DLALSMIEDTY
-695 QNQLWVVS
+695 NQLWVVS
-703 EIALSKFDPAKET
+703 EIALSKFNPVKET

-758 KMRKSSYVPPIVF
+758 KMRKSGYVPSIVF

-779 LTDHSI
+779 STDHSI
-785 DNLEELELEP
+785 DNLEEIELKP

-825 EEWNE
+825 DEWNE

-854 NSDGVWVDNVRTLS
+854 NSDGVWVNNVRTLS

-888 FTLFTASIVY
+888 FILFTASIVY

-932 TPLTLISSPVTEV
+932 TPLTLIRSPVTEV

-972 MNQILDFRKIQNK
+972 MNQILDFRKIQNQ
-985 KMKMQVQRLDI
+985 KMKLLIEETDLIPLLQ
-996 VPFVRKVMDNF
+996 KVMSSF
-1007 EAVAEEHRID
+1007 KLIAEEKNINYQ
-1017 FLFQTEKEHLYL
+1017 LTSTIQSVYS
-1029 WVDADKLE
+1029 WVDRDKFE
-1037 KIVFNLLSNAF
+1037 KIFFNLLSNAF
-1048 KYTPNG
+1048 KYTPAD
-1054 KMITVF
+1054 KSITVN
-1060 IREDENT
+1060 ITTKEKTVEIEIADE
-1067 VSIGVQDQGIGIAE
+1067 GIGIAVE
-1081 NKKKSLF
+1081 KQHSLF
-1088 VRFENLVDKNLF
+1088 QRFESLVKQNIL
-1100 NQASTGIGLSLVK
+1100 QPSSGIGLSLVK
-1113 ELVEMHK
+1113 EMVEMHHG
-1120 ATISVD
+1120 TITVNSQPGV
-1126 SHLGEGSCFKVDF
+1126 GSRFTVSLPLQREIFEEDVQV
-1139 LKGKEHYDKEAEFIL
+1139 EFIL
-1154 EDAVAPARMGQ
+1154 NDSQNSAPHP
-1165 VVDIANS
+1165 VDSMKAPEEMEEKEAFENNS
-1172 SIQSETLVSDDSE
+1172 DGFSILV
-1185 KIEDV
+1185 
-1190 YGEEFAKEENSKEL
+1190 
-1204 MLLVEDNQ
+1204 VEDNE
-1212 ELREFLRSIFS
+1212 ELKAFLKSILS
-1223 PMYRVVEAA
+1223 ENYTVITASNGE
-1232 DGKEGAS
+1232 EGLQHAVDD
-1239 KALKYLPDIIISDV
+1239 LPDLIISDV
-1253 MMPEK
+1253 MMPVM
-1258 DGIEMTRELRADM
+1258 DGLEMIRQIKENNNIC
-1271 TTSHIP
+1271 HIP
-1277 IILLTAKTT
+1277 IIVLSAKASLDDR
-1286 IESKLEGLEYGAD
+1286 IAGLEQGID
-1299 DYITKPFSATYLQAR
+1299 DYITKPFSATYLKTR
-1314 VENLLMQRKKL
+1314 VASLLRQRKAL
-1325 QSFYR
+1325 QELYMNRLMEGKNASSPDPLTPSQPQITPYDEQFMEKVMAYMEEQMDNAELTIDEFAEQLMLSRTIFYR
-1330 DSLMHINI
+1330 
-1338 STGQEEVPVAT
+1338 
-1349 DMPSAEEDASET
+1349 
-1361 VPATLEM
+1361 
-1368 SPNDRK
+1368 
-1374 FMDKLVELMEQNMD
+1374 
-1388 NGELVV
+1388 
-1394 DDLVRELAVSR
+1394 
-1405 SVFFKKLK
+1405 KLK
-1413 TLTGLAPIEF
+1413 SIIGLTPVDF
-1423 IKEMRIKRAT
+1423 IREIRIKRAV
-1433 QLIETGEFNMT
+1433 QLIDSGEYNFSQIAYMTGF
-1444 QISYMVGINDPRYFS
+1444 NDPKYFS
-1459 KCFKAQV
+1459 KCFKKV
-1466 GMTPTEY
+1466 IGITPSEY
-1473 RDRVGR
+1473 KERKK

>member
-1 MKRLHIL
+1 MKRLHTL
-8 FLFLTITIILTA
+8 FLLLTIAIDIAA

-38 VVMSILQDQKGLVWF
+38 NVMSILQDQKGLVWF

-114 FIDVLQPIELATKQT
+114 FIDVLQPIELSTKQT
-129 NDVTRIYSLEKGIAW
+129 NNVTRIYSLEKGIAW
-144 ILCKNGY
+144 ILCESGY
-151 AFRVDEQRCKKGEG
+151 AFRVDEQLCKKGEG

-170 TSNHNLKGDQ
+170 ASNHNLKGNQ
-180 ILSVYQDSEEDE
+180 IFNIYQDSEEDE

-229 NDKLARYNF
+229 NDKLARYDF

-250 PHHKINNVTA
+250 PHHKINNVTT

-272 GLILYSIPKN
+272 GVILYSIPKN

-314 KDPGIVHLNLATHE
+314 KDPGIVHLNLVTNE

-436 AFLQDSNQR
+436 AFLQDSNKR

-460 DGSLAGYLSKQGNII
+460 DGNLVGYLSKQGNII

-499 TKDIGLFQLKK
+499 TKEIGLFQLKK
-510 TGVNHYSIHHFEHQ
+510 TGANHYSIHHFEHQ
-524 PNDPY
+524 TNDPY

-544 NNIWVGCY
+544 NHIWIGCY
-552 GGGLNMLTQDKDGKT
+552 GGGLNLLAQAKDGKV

-622 RNIHRPGDKNSLS
+622 RNIRRPGDKNSLS

-647 KTTYVISFTGGVN
+647 KTTYIISFTGGVN
-660 KVISPNLLSDHIQFK
+660 KVISPNLLNENIQFR

-685 DLALSIIEDA
+685 DLALSMIEDT

-735 PIINARNQIVLGT
+735 PIINARNQIILGT

-888 FTLFTASIVY
+888 FILFTASIVY

-972 MNQILDFRKIQNK
+972 MNQILDFRKIQNQ
-985 KMKMQVQRLDI
+985 KMKLLIEETDLIPLLQ
-996 VPFVRKVMDNF
+996 KVMSSF
-1007 EAVAEEHRID
+1007 KLIAEEKNINYQ
-1017 FLFQTEKEHLYL
+1017 LTSTIQSVYS
-1029 WVDADKLE
+1029 WVDRDKFE
-1037 KIVFNLLSNAF
+1037 KIFFNLLSNAF
-1048 KYTPNG
+1048 KYTPAD
-1054 KMITVF
+1054 KSITVN
-1060 IREDENT
+1060 ITTKEKTVEIEVADE
-1067 VSIGVQDQGIGIAE
+1067 GIGIAVE
-1081 NKKKSLF
+1081 KQHSLF
-1088 VRFENLVDKNLF
+1088 QRFESLVKQNIL
-1100 NQASTGIGLSLVK
+1100 QPSSGIGLSLVK
-1113 ELVEMHK
+1113 EMVEMHHG
-1120 ATISVD
+1120 TITVNSQPGV
-1126 SHLGEGSCFKVDF
+1126 GSRFTVSLPLQREIFEEDVQV
-1139 LKGKEHYDKEAEFIL
+1139 EFIL
-1154 EDAVAPARMGQ
+1154 NDSQSSAPHPVDSMKAPEEVEEKEDLET
-1165 VVDIANS
+1165 NS
-1172 SIQSETLVSDDSE
+1172 DGFSILV
-1185 KIEDV
+1185 
-1190 YGEEFAKEENSKEL
+1190 
-1204 MLLVEDNQ
+1204 VEDNE
-1212 ELREFLRSIFS
+1212 ELKAFLKSILS
-1223 PMYRVVEAA
+1223 ENYTVITASNGE
-1232 DGKEGAS
+1232 EGLQHAVDD
-1239 KALKYLPDIIISDV
+1239 LPDLIISDV
-1253 MMPEK
+1253 MMPVM
-1258 DGIEMTRELRADM
+1258 DGLEMIRQIKENNNIC
-1271 TTSHIP
+1271 HIP
-1277 IILLTAKTT
+1277 IIVLSAKASLDDR
-1286 IESKLEGLEYGAD
+1286 IAGLEQGID
-1299 DYITKPFSATYLQAR
+1299 DYITKPFSATYLKTR
-1314 VENLLMQRKKL
+1314 VASLLRQRKAL
-1325 QSFYR
+1325 QELYMNR
-1330 DSLMHINI
+1330 
-1338 STGQEEVPVAT
+1338 
-1349 DMPSAEEDASET
+1349 
-1361 VPATLEM
+1361 
-1368 SPNDRK
+1368 
-1374 FMDKLVELMEQNMD
+1374 LMEGKNTSSPDPLTPSQPQITPYDEQFMKKVMAYMEEQMD
-1388 NGELVV
+1388 NAELTI
-1394 DDLVRELAVSR
+1394 D
-1405 SVFFKKLK
+1405 
-1413 TLTGLAPIEF
+1413 EF
-1423 IKEMRIKRAT
+1423 AE
-1433 QLIETGEFNMT
+1433 QLMLCLLYTSDAADE
-1444 QISYMVGINDPRYFS
+1444 
-1459 KCFKAQV
+1459 
-1466 GMTPTEY
+1466 
-1473 RDRVGR
+1473 

>member
-1 MKRLHIL
+1 MKRLHTL
-8 FLFLTITIILTA
+8 FLLLTIAIDIAA

-38 VVMSILQDQKGLVWF
+38 NVMSILQDQKGLVWF

-114 FIDVLQPIELATKQT
+114 FIDVLQPIELSTKQT
-129 NDVTRIYSLEKGIAW
+129 NNVTRIYSLEKGIAW
-144 ILCKNGY
+144 ILCESGY
-151 AFRVDEQRCKKGEG
+151 AFRVDEQLCKKGEG

-170 TSNHNLKGDQ
+170 ASNHNLKGYQ
-180 ILSVYQDSEEDE
+180 IFNIYQDSEEDE

-229 NDKLARYNF
+229 NDKLARYDF

-250 PHHKINNVTA
+250 PHHKINNVTT

-272 GLILYSIPKN
+272 GVILYSILKN

-314 KDPGIVHLNLATHE
+314 KDPGIVHLNLVTNE

-436 AFLQDSNQR
+436 AFLQDSNKR

-460 DGSLAGYLSKQGNII
+460 DGNLVGYLSKQGNII

-499 TKDIGLFQLKK
+499 TKEIGLFQLKK
-510 TGVNHYSIHHFEHQ
+510 TGANHYSIHHFEHQ
-524 PNDPY
+524 TNDPY

-544 NNIWVGCY
+544 NHIWIGCY
-552 GGGLNMLTQDKDGKT
+552 GGGLNLLAQAKDGKV

-622 RNIHRPGDKNSLS
+622 RNIRRPGDKNSLS

-647 KTTYVISFTGGVN
+647 KTTYIISFTGGVN
-660 KVISPNLLSDHIQFK
+660 KVISPNLLNENIQFR

-685 DLALSIIEDA
+685 DLALSMIEDT

-735 PIINARNQIVLGT
+735 PIINARNQIILGT

-888 FTLFTASIVY
+888 FILFTASIVY

-972 MNQILDFRKIQNK
+972 MNQILDFRKIQNQ
-985 KMKMQVQRLDI
+985 KMKLLIEETDLIPLLQ
-996 VPFVRKVMDNF
+996 KVMSSF
-1007 EAVAEEHRID
+1007 KLIAEEKNINYQ
-1017 FLFQTEKEHLYL
+1017 LTSTIQSVYS
-1029 WVDADKLE
+1029 WVDRDKFE
-1037 KIVFNLLSNAF
+1037 KIFFNLLSNAF
-1048 KYTPNG
+1048 KYTPAD
-1054 KMITVF
+1054 KSITVN
-1060 IREDENT
+1060 ITTKEKTVEIEVADE
-1067 VSIGVQDQGIGIAE
+1067 GIGIAVE
-1081 NKKKSLF
+1081 KQHSLF
-1088 VRFENLVDKNLF
+1088 QRFESLVKQNIL
-1100 NQASTGIGLSLVK
+1100 QPSSGIGLSLVK
-1113 ELVEMHK
+1113 EMVEMHHG
-1120 ATISVD
+1120 TITVNSQPGV
-1126 SHLGEGSCFKVDF
+1126 GSRFTVSLPLQREIFEEDVQV
-1139 LKGKEHYDKEAEFIL
+1139 EFIL
-1154 EDAVAPARMGQ
+1154 NDSQSSAPHPVDSMKAPEEVEEKEDLET
-1165 VVDIANS
+1165 NS
-1172 SIQSETLVSDDSE
+1172 DGFSILV
-1185 KIEDV
+1185 
-1190 YGEEFAKEENSKEL
+1190 
-1204 MLLVEDNQ
+1204 VEDNE
-1212 ELREFLRSIFS
+1212 ELKAFLKSILS
-1223 PMYRVVEAA
+1223 ENYTVITASNGE
-1232 DGKEGAS
+1232 EGLQHAVDD
-1239 KALKYLPDIIISDV
+1239 LPDLIISDV
-1253 MMPEK
+1253 MMPVM
-1258 DGIEMTRELRADM
+1258 DGLEMIRQIKENNNIC
-1271 TTSHIP
+1271 HIP
-1277 IILLTAKTT
+1277 IIVLSAKASLDDR
-1286 IESKLEGLEYGAD
+1286 IAGLEQGID
-1299 DYITKPFSATYLQAR
+1299 DYITKPFSATYLKTR
-1314 VENLLMQRKKL
+1314 VASLLRQRKAL
-1325 QSFYR
+1325 QELYMNR
-1330 DSLMHINI
+1330 
-1338 STGQEEVPVAT
+1338 
-1349 DMPSAEEDASET
+1349 
-1361 VPATLEM
+1361 
-1368 SPNDRK
+1368 
-1374 FMDKLVELMEQNMD
+1374 LMEGKNTSSPDPLTPSQPQITPYDEQFM
-1388 NGELVV
+1388 
-1394 DDLVRELAVSR
+1394 
-1405 SVFFKKLK
+1405 KK
-1413 TLTGLAPIEF
+1413 
-1423 IKEMRIKRAT
+1423 
-1433 QLIETGEFNMT
+1433 
-1444 QISYMVGINDPRYFS
+1444 
-1459 KCFKAQV
+1459 
-1466 GMTPTEY
+1466 
-1473 RDRVGR
+1473 

>member
-1 MKRLHIL
+1 M
-8 FLFLTITIILTA
+8 T
-20 QPICQVKHFSVSD
+20 VS
-33 GLAQG
+33 LK
-38 VVMSILQDQKGLVWF
+38 VMSILQDQKGLVWF

-114 FIDVLQPIELATKQT
+114 FIDVLQPIELSTKQT
-129 NDVTRIYSLEKGIAW
+129 NNVTRIYSLEKGIAW
-144 ILCKNGY
+144 ILCESGY
-151 AFRVDEQRCKKGEG
+151 AFRVDEQLCKKGEG

-170 TSNHNLKGDQ
+170 ASNHNLKGNQ
-180 ILSVYQDSEEDE
+180 IFNIYQDSEEDE

-229 NDKLARYNF
+229 NDKLARYDF

-250 PHHKINNVTA
+250 PHHKINNVTT

-272 GLILYSIPKN
+272 GVILYSIPKN

-314 KDPGIVHLNLATHE
+314 KDPGIVHLNLVTNE

-436 AFLQDSNQR
+436 AFLQDSNKR

-460 DGSLAGYLSKQGNII
+460 DGNLVGYLSKQGNII

-499 TKDIGLFQLKK
+499 TKEIGLFQLKK
-510 TGVNHYSIHHFEHQ
+510 TGANHYSIHHFEHQ
-524 PNDPY
+524 TNDPY

-544 NNIWVGCY
+544 NHIWIGCY
-552 GGGLNMLTQDKDGKT
+552 GGGLNLLAQAKDGKV

-622 RNIHRPGDKNSLS
+622 RNIRRPGDKNSLS

-647 KTTYVISFTGGVN
+647 KTTYIISFTGGVN
-660 KVISPNLLSDHIQFK
+660 KVISPNLLNENIQFR

-685 DLALSIIEDA
+685 DLALSMIEDT

-735 PIINARNQIVLGT
+735 PIINARKQIILGT

-888 FTLFTASIVY
+888 FILFTASIVY

-972 MNQILDFRKIQNK
+972 MNQILDFRKIQNQ
-985 KMKMQVQRLDI
+985 KMKLLIEETDLIPLLQ
-996 VPFVRKVMDNF
+996 KVMSSF
-1007 EAVAEEHRID
+1007 KLIAEEKNINYQ
-1017 FLFQTEKEHLYL
+1017 LTSTIQSVYS
-1029 WVDADKLE
+1029 WVDRDKFE
-1037 KIVFNLLSNAF
+1037 KIFFNLLSNAF
-1048 KYTPNG
+1048 KYTPTD
-1054 KMITVF
+1054 KSITVN
-1060 IREDENT
+1060 ITTKEKTVEIEVADE
-1067 VSIGVQDQGIGIAE
+1067 GIGIAVE
-1081 NKKKSLF
+1081 KQHSLF
-1088 VRFENLVDKNLF
+1088 QRFESLVKQNIL
-1100 NQASTGIGLSLVK
+1100 QPSSGIGLSLVK
-1113 ELVEMHK
+1113 EMVEMHHG
-1120 ATISVD
+1120 TITVNSQP
-1126 SHLGEGSCFKVDF
+1126 GIGSRFTVSLPLQREIFEEDVQV
-1139 LKGKEHYDKEAEFIL
+1139 EFIL
-1154 EDAVAPARMGQ
+1154 NDSQSSAPHPVDSMKAPEEVEEKEDLET
-1165 VVDIANS
+1165 NS
-1172 SIQSETLVSDDSE
+1172 DGFSILV
-1185 KIEDV
+1185 
-1190 YGEEFAKEENSKEL
+1190 
-1204 MLLVEDNQ
+1204 VEDNE
-1212 ELREFLRSIFS
+1212 ELKAFLKSILS
-1223 PMYRVVEAA
+1223 ENYTVITASNGE
-1232 DGKEGAS
+1232 EGLQHAVDD
-1239 KALKYLPDIIISDV
+1239 LPDLIISDV
-1253 MMPEK
+1253 MMPVM
-1258 DGIEMTRELRADM
+1258 DGLEMIRQIKENNNIC
-1271 TTSHIP
+1271 HIP
-1277 IILLTAKTT
+1277 IIVLSAKASLDDR
-1286 IESKLEGLEYGAD
+1286 IAGLEQGID
-1299 DYITKPFSATYLQAR
+1299 DYITKPFSATYLKTR
-1314 VENLLMQRKKL
+1314 VASLLRQRKAL
-1325 QSFYR
+1325 QELYMNR
-1330 DSLMHINI
+1330 
-1338 STGQEEVPVAT
+1338 
-1349 DMPSAEEDASET
+1349 
-1361 VPATLEM
+1361 
-1368 SPNDRK
+1368 
-1374 FMDKLVELMEQNMD
+1374 LMEGKNTSSPD
-1388 NGELVV
+1388 P
-1394 DDLVRELAVSR
+1394 
-1405 SVFFKKLK
+1405 
-1413 TLTGLAPIEF
+1413 LTPSQPQITPYDEQFPVEDCTA
-1423 IKEMRIKRAT
+1423 KH
-1433 QLIETGEFNMT
+1433 QLFCKFVN
-1444 QISYMVGINDPRYFS
+1444 R
-1459 KCFKAQV
+1459 
-1466 GMTPTEY
+1466 
-1473 RDRVGR
+1473 

>member
-1 MKRLHIL
+1 MKRLHTL
-8 FLFLTITIILTA
+8 FLFLTIAIILTA

-69 YKTSQESK
+69 YKTSQDSK
-77 YAFGSNRMGTISE
+77 YTFGSNRMGTISE

-99 TYDGQACLFDVETEK
+99 TYDGQACLFDVESEK
-114 FIDVLQPIELATKQT
+114 FIDVLQPIELSTKQT
-129 NDVTRIYSLEKGIAW
+129 NYVTRIYPLKKGIAW
-144 ILCKNGY
+144 ILCENGY
-151 AFRVDEQRCKKGEG
+151 AFRVDEQLCKKGEG
-165 ITLYS
+165 ITLYA

-180 ILSVYQDSEEDE
+180 IFNVYQDSEEDE

-207 LDTDFPFQFI
+207 LGTDFPFQFI

-229 NDKLARYNF
+229 NDKLAKYDF
-238 HTKKLKFVDIPY
+238 HAKKLKFVDIPY
-250 PHHKINNVTA
+250 PHDKINNVTT
-260 IGKDMLALGTDN
+260 IGKDILALGTDN

-296 NDVESV
+296 NFVESV
-302 YQDHLGD
+302 YQDCQGE

-314 KDPGIVHLNLATHE
+314 KDPGIVHLNLATNE

-353 NAKNLWL
+353 NANNLWL

-368 YYDRKERTLKPL
+368 YYDRKEKTLKPL

-436 AFLQDSNQR
+436 AFLQDSHKR

-460 DGSLAGYLSKQGNII
+460 DGSLVGYLSKQGKIT
-475 KEKQSFY
+475 KEKQAFF

-510 TGVNHYSIHHFEHQ
+510 TGINQKTGENHYSIHHFEHQ

-552 GGGLNMLTQDKDGKT
+552 GGGLNLLTQTKDGKA

-622 RNIHRPGDKNSLS
+622 RNIRRPGDKSSLS

-660 KVISPNLLSDHIQFK
+660 KVLSTNLLSENIQFK

-685 DLALSIIEDA
+685 DLALSMIEDTY
-695 QNQLWVVS
+695 NQLWVVS
-703 EIALSKFDPAKET
+703 EIALSKFNPVKET

-758 KMRKSSYVPPIVF
+758 KMRKSGYVPSIVF

-779 LTDHSI
+779 STDHSI
-785 DNLEELELEP
+785 DNLEEIELKP

-825 EEWNE
+825 DEWNE

-854 NSDGVWVDNVRTLS
+854 NSDGVWVNNVRTLS

-888 FTLFTASIVY
+888 FILFTASIVY

-972 MNQILDFRKIQNK
+972 MNQILDFRKIQNQ
-985 KMKMQVQRLDI
+985 KMKLLIEETDLIPLLQ
-996 VPFVRKVMDNF
+996 KVMSSF
-1007 EAVAEEHRID
+1007 KLIAEEKNINYQ
-1017 FLFQTEKEHLYL
+1017 LTSTIQSVYS
-1029 WVDADKLE
+1029 WVDRDKFE
-1037 KIVFNLLSNAF
+1037 KIFFNLLSNAF
-1048 KYTPNG
+1048 KYTPAD
-1054 KMITVF
+1054 KSITVN
-1060 IREDENT
+1060 ITTKEKTVEIEIADE
-1067 VSIGVQDQGIGIAE
+1067 GIGIAVE
-1081 NKKKSLF
+1081 KQHSLF
-1088 VRFENLVDKNLF
+1088 QRFESLVKQNIL
-1100 NQASTGIGLSLVK
+1100 QPSSGIGLSLVK
-1113 ELVEMHK
+1113 EMVEMHHG
-1120 ATISVD
+1120 TITVNSQPGV
-1126 SHLGEGSCFKVDF
+1126 GSRFTVSLPLQREIFEEDVQV
-1139 LKGKEHYDKEAEFIL
+1139 EFIL
-1154 EDAVAPARMGQ
+1154 NDSQSSAPHP
-1165 VVDIANS
+1165 VDSMKAPEEMEEKEAFENNS
-1172 SIQSETLVSDDSE
+1172 DGFSILV
-1185 KIEDV
+1185 
-1190 YGEEFAKEENSKEL
+1190 
-1204 MLLVEDNQ
+1204 VEDNE
-1212 ELREFLRSIFS
+1212 ELKAFLKSILS
-1223 PMYRVVEAA
+1223 ENYTVITASNGE
-1232 DGKEGAS
+1232 EGLQHAVDD
-1239 KALKYLPDIIISDV
+1239 LPDLIISDV
-1253 MMPEK
+1253 MMPVM
-1258 DGIEMTRELRADM
+1258 DGLEMIRQIKENNNIC
-1271 TTSHIP
+1271 HIP
-1277 IILLTAKTT
+1277 IIVLSAKASLDDR
-1286 IESKLEGLEYGAD
+1286 IAGLEQGID
-1299 DYITKPFSATYLQAR
+1299 DYITKPFSATYLKTR
-1314 VENLLMQRKKL
+1314 VASLLLQRKAL
-1325 QSFYR
+1325 QELYMNRLMEGKNASSPDPLTPSQPQITPYDEQFMEKVMAYMEEQMDNAELTIDEFAEQLMLSRTIFYR
-1330 DSLMHINI
+1330 
-1338 STGQEEVPVAT
+1338 
-1349 DMPSAEEDASET
+1349 
-1361 VPATLEM
+1361 
-1368 SPNDRK
+1368 
-1374 FMDKLVELMEQNMD
+1374 
-1388 NGELVV
+1388 
-1394 DDLVRELAVSR
+1394 
-1405 SVFFKKLK
+1405 KLK
-1413 TLTGLAPIEF
+1413 SIIGLTPVDF
-1423 IKEMRIKRAT
+1423 IREIRIKRAV
-1433 QLIETGEFNMT
+1433 QLIDSGEYNFSQIAYMTGF
-1444 QISYMVGINDPRYFS
+1444 NDPKYFS
-1459 KCFKAQV
+1459 KCFKKV
-1466 GMTPTEY
+1466 IGITPSEY
-1473 RDRVGR
+1473 KERKK